1 MRACNLLNL
10 ITNDA
15 TSSPSGRALMSNSGC
30 VAASV
35 RMFVCVCVSP
45 IGFPVPYQCAAGA
58 IPSLVGI
65 NTTFKWVDAS
75 QLAESETIE
84 LKERV
89 LESTEYEILM
99 RINFFCVCVLS
110 CLLYDH

>member
-15 TSSPSGRALMSNSGC
+15 TSSPSGRAHMSNSGC
-30 VAASV
+30 VSESV
-35 RMFVCVCVSP
+35 RVCPCVCVCVSP

-58 IPSLVGI
+58 MPSLVGI
-65 NTTFKWVDAS
+65 NTTFKWVDAA
-75 QLAESETIE
+75 QLAACETIE

-89 LESTEYEILM
+89 LESKEYEILM
-99 RINFFCVCVLS
+99 RISFFCVC
-110 CLLYDH
+110 

>member
-30 VAASV
+30 VAES
-35 RMFVCVCVSP
+35 VCVSP

-58 IPSLVGI
+58 MPSLVGI
-65 NTTFKWVDAS
+65 NTTFKWVDAC
-75 QLAESETIE
+75 ETIE
-84 LKERV
+84 LKEEV
-89 LESTEYEILM
+89 MESKEIEILM
-99 RINFFCVCVLS
+99 RINFFCVCVELFALRS
-110 CLLYDH
+110 LINKFLFM